1 MQCWKQLFAS
11 IRKRFRH
18 TRVFANSLPKHNRNN
33 MRFVELRCEKKRL
46 TSTVGRHLRDVEESR
61 TSWGFF
67 LRPTAQSTARKM
79 LEVRPEP
86 VQSERLLAY
95 MLQKRR
101 TLILVRVAL
110 QEKTPNPG
118 ESVQSGGSACVMVG
132 SSVTPTEMK
141 IMRKIIRK
149 MLYSR
154 GARCYTHE

>member
-33 MRFVELRCEKKRL
+33 TGFVELRCEKKRL

-61 TSWGFF
+61 TSFGFF
-67 LRPTAQSTARKM
+67 LRPTGQSTARKM

-101 TLILVRVAL
+101 THLFR
-110 QEKTPNPG
+110 KTPNPG
-118 ESVQSGGSACVMVG
+118 ENVQSGGSVYVMVG

-141 IMRKIIRK
+141 IMRKINRK